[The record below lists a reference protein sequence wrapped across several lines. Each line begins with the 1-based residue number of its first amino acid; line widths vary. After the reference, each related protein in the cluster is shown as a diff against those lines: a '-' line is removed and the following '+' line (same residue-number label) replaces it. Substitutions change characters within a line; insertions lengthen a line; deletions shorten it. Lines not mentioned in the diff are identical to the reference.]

1 MVVVEAVDQG
11 RFRNVVLRP
20 NLARWNVWGMGPLAY
35 NAGQQAPCLLG
46 INFDS
51 AVAAAAP
58 STRGASVSC
67 LEYRAHKI

>member
-1 MVVVEAVDQG
+1 MVVVEVVDQG
-11 RFRNVVLRP
+11 RFRNVVSWP
-20 NLARWNVWGMGPLAY
+20 NLVRWNVWGMGPLAY